1 MQVGSERPEP
11 LLVYDGRIGDLY
23 RIFLVNLLL
32 NIVTLGIWRFWG
44 ITRTRRYVWSRT
56 SSGGSRFEYDGTG
69 GQLFVGFLLAA
80 LILGGLAVVAGGASL
95 LLRHQGPIASLAP
108 VFALELCVLVLALGA
123 PFSAQRYRLGHTVW
137 RGIRGGM
144 TGSMLAYGLHALLYF
159 FLSVLTLYQLVPWAS
174 LRLLERKINASSFG
188 NQRFACRGNAWSL
201 YGRFLLTFLGV
212 LVLGVV
218 VFGTLFVLDQNLLRL
233 LAHPAGQPSDPR
245 LARQLILTVV
255 PAYLV
260 FGIGAAL
267 ISASYSAAFYRHV
280 TSHTTMGGL
289 RFSSAISAAA
299 VLSLVLGN
307 ALILLATLGLGA
319 PIVTHRSVRF
329 FTGNLLATG
338 TLDLAT
344 LEQSPQ
350 TTSRFGEG
358 MFQVLDA
365 GAGIT

>member
-1 MQVGSERPEP
+1 MQVGSDRPEP

-80 LILGGLAVVAGGASL
+80 FILGGLAVVAGGASL

-108 VFALELCVLVLALGA
+108 VFAFELCVLVLALGA
-123 PFSAQRYRLGHTVW
+123 PFSAQRYRLGYTVW

-144 TGSMLAYGLHALLYF
+144 TGSMLTYGLHAMLYF
-159 FLSVLTLYQLVPWAS
+159 ILSVLTLYQLVPWAS

-201 YGRFLLTFLGV
+201 YGRYLLTFLGV
-212 LVLGVV
+212 LVLAVV
-218 VFGTLFVLDQNLLRL
+218 VFGSLFVLDRNLAPMLVP
-233 LAHPAGQPSDPR
+233 HPGQPTDPR
-245 LARQLILTVV
+245 VARQLLLTVV

-267 ISASYSAAFYRHV
+267 ISASYSAAFYRQV
-280 TSHTTMGGL
+280 TSHTTLGGL
-289 RFSSAISAAA
+289 RFSSAVSAVA

-307 ALILLATLGLGA
+307 ALILLLTLGLGL
-319 PIVTHRSVRF
+319 PIVTHRIVRF
-329 FTGNLLATG
+329 FTNNLLATG

-344 LEQSPQ
+344 LKQSPQ